1 MSLTIAPSQEEM
13 TLSSWAQNV
22 ERSALQEMMALTEQ
36 PDIISFALGLPA
48 AELFPRDNYADAV
61 QRVLTA
67 DNGALQYGP
76 PCQPLKKHVQELM
89 RKRGVTCRMNQIFL
103 TTGAQQGL
111 SLMARVLLDP
121 GSQVL
126 FEEMSYPG
134 FQQVILPFKPQILT
148 VPTDLDTGMDVN
160 AVSSLL
166 ESGARPAFIYTVTD
180 GHNPLG
186 VGMSVS
192 KRRQLVELARRYQ
205 VPIVEDDAY
214 GLIYYGENSVAPM
227 RALEEQWVCYVG
239 SFSKILAPALRVGW
253 LVVPEE
259 LILSLSVVKESSDI
273 NTATLDQR
281 AIAAYLDSGHLEQH
295 LQRVRREYRTRR
307 DAMLDAL
314 DRHFPEGTLWKT
326 PSSGFFL
333 WVELPESVDASELLK
348 LAVEEEKVAFI
359 PGNAFGENGSVL
371 GSNCMRLNFSHHGL
385 DLIEEGIA
393 RLGRAVKKSLATIRL
408 AGAGLEAAKI
418 DGERRNLRTNIV

>member
-1 MSLTIAPSQEEM
+1 MSLTIAPPQEEI

-22 ERSALQEMMALTEQ
+22 ERSALQEMLTLTAQ

-61 QRVLTA
+61 SRVLAA
-67 DNGALQYGP
+67 DNRALQYGP
-76 PCQPLKKHVQELM
+76 PCQLLKKHVQELM
-89 RKRGVTCRMNQIFL
+89 QKRGVTCRMSQIFL

-111 SLMARVLLDP
+111 SLMARVLLNP

-148 VPTDLDTGMDVN
+148 VPTDLDTGMDVD
-160 AVSSLL
+160 AVASML

-227 RALEEQWVCYVG
+227 RAWDERWVCYVG

-273 NTATLDQR
+273 DTATLDQR
-281 AIAAYLDSGHLEQH
+281 AIAAYLDAGHHEQH

-314 DRHFPEGTLWKT
+314 DRHLPKGTLWKT

-333 WVELPESVDASELLK
+333 WVELPESVNASELLK
-348 LAVEEEKVAFI
+348 LAVQEEKVAFI
-359 PGNAFGENGSVL
+359 PGNAFGVNGSVL
-371 GSNCMRLNFSHHGL
+371 GSNCMRLNFSHHGV
-385 DLIEEGIA
+385 DLIEKGIA
-393 RLGRAVKKSLATIRL
+393 RLGNAVKKSLANSPRKR
-408 AGAGLEAAKI
+408 AWEAAKTT
-418 DGERRNLRTNIV
+418 GEKNLQTNIV

>member
-1 MSLTIAPSQEEM
+1 MTLTIVPPREEI

-22 ERSALQEMMALTEQ
+22 ERSALQEMLALTAQ

-48 AELFPRDNYADAV
+48 AELFPRDHYADAV
-61 QRVLTA
+61 RSVLTA
-67 DNGALQYGP
+67 DDRALQYGP

-89 RKRGVTCRMNQIFL
+89 QKRGVTCRMNQIFL

-111 SLMARVLLDP
+111 SLMARVLLNP

-160 AVSSLL
+160 AVAEIL

-186 VGMSVS
+186 VGMSVA
-192 KRRQLVELARRYQ
+192 KRRQLVELARHYQ

-227 RALEEQWVCYVG
+227 RALDERWVCYVG

-259 LILSLSVVKESSDI
+259 LMLSLSVVKESSDI
-273 NTATLDQR
+273 DTATLAQR
-281 AIAAYLDSGHLEQH
+281 AIVAYLDAGHHEQH

-307 DAMLDAL
+307 DAMVDAL
-314 DRHFPEGTLWKT
+314 DRHLPKGTVWNT

-333 WVELPESVDASELLK
+333 WVELPESVNASELLK
-348 LAVEEEKVAFI
+348 LAVMEERVAFI
-359 PGNAFGENGSVL
+359 PGNAFGLNGSVP
-371 GSNCMRLNFSHHGL
+371 GSNCMRLNFSHHRL

-393 RLGRAVKKSLATIRL
+393 RLGRAVKKSLANNPPRRW
-408 AGAGLEAAKI
+408 AWEAAKTN
-418 DGERRNLRTNIV
+418 GEKNLKTKIV

>member
-1 MSLTIAPSQEEM
+1 MTLTIVPPREEI

-22 ERSALQEMMALTEQ
+22 ERSALQEMLALTAQ

-48 AELFPRDNYADAV
+48 AELFPRDHYAEAV
-61 QRVLTA
+61 KRVLTA
-67 DNGALQYGP
+67 DNRALQYGP

-89 RKRGVTCRMNQIFL
+89 RKRGVTCQTSQIFL

-111 SLMARVLLDP
+111 SLMARVLLNP
-121 GSQVL
+121 GSGVL

-134 FQQVILPFKPQILT
+134 FQQVILPFKPQIIT
-148 VPTDLDTGMDVN
+148 VPTDLDTGMDVD
-160 AVSSLL
+160 AVAEML

-186 VGMSVS
+186 VGMSVA
-192 KRRQLVELARRYQ
+192 KRRQLVELARHYQ
-205 VPIVEDDAY
+205 APIVEDDAY

-227 RALEEQWVCYVG
+227 RALDERWVCYVG

-259 LILSLSVVKESSDI
+259 LMLSLSVVKESSDI
-273 NTATLDQR
+273 DTATLDQR
-281 AIAAYLDSGHLEQH
+281 AIAAYLDSGHHEQH

-307 DAMLDAL
+307 DAMVAAL
-314 DRHFPEGTLWKT
+314 KRHLPKGTLWNT

-333 WVELPESVDASELLK
+333 WVELPESVNASELLK
-348 LAVEEEKVAFI
+348 LAVMEERVAFI
-359 PGNAFGENGSVL
+359 PGNAFGVNRSVL
-371 GSNCMRLNFSHHGL
+371 GSNCMRLNFSHHRL

-393 RLGRAVKKSLATIRL
+393 RIGRAVKKSLAQNSPRSW
-408 AGAGLEAAKI
+408 AWKAAKTN
-418 DGERRNLRTNIV
+418 DEKNLKTKIV

>member
-1 MSLTIAPSQEEM
+1 MSLTIAPPQEEI

-22 ERSALQEMMALTEQ
+22 ERSPLQEMMDLTAQ

-48 AELFPRDNYADAV
+48 AELFPRDHYADAV
-61 QRVLTA
+61 TRVLAA
-67 DNGALQYGP
+67 DNRALQYGQ
-76 PCQPLKKHVQELM
+76 PCKPLKKHVQELM
-89 RKRGVTCRMNQIFL
+89 RKRGVTCRMSQIFL

-111 SLMARVLLDP
+111 SLMARVLLNP

-166 ESGARPAFIYTVTD
+166 ESGAHPAFIYTVTD

-205 VPIVEDDAY
+205 VPIIEDDAY
-214 GLIYYGENSVAPM
+214 GLIYYGEDSVAPM
-227 RALEEQWVCYVG
+227 RAWDERWVCYVG
-239 SFSKILAPALRVGW
+239 SFSKMLAPALRVGW

-259 LILSLSVVKESSDI
+259 LMLPLSVVS
-273 NTATLDQR
+273 A
-281 AIAAYLDSGHLEQH
+281 SG
-295 LQRVRREYRTRR
+295 
-307 DAMLDAL
+307 
-314 DRHFPEGTLWKT
+314 
-326 PSSGFFL
+326 
-333 WVELPESVDASELLK
+333 
-348 LAVEEEKVAFI
+348 
-359 PGNAFGENGSVL
+359 
-371 GSNCMRLNFSHHGL
+371 
-385 DLIEEGIA
+385 
-393 RLGRAVKKSLATIRL
+393 
-408 AGAGLEAAKI
+408 
-418 DGERRNLRTNIV
+418 

>member
-1 MSLTIAPSQEEM
+1 MTLTIVPPQEEI

-22 ERSALQEMMALTEQ
+22 ERSALQEMLALTAQ
-36 PDIISFALGLPA
+36 PDIVSFALGLPA
-48 AELFPRDNYADAV
+48 AELFPRDHYADAV
-61 QRVLTA
+61 RRVLAA
-67 DNGALQYGP
+67 DERALQYGP

-89 RKRGVTCRMNQIFL
+89 RKRGVTCRMSQIFL

-111 SLMARVLLDP
+111 SLMARVLLNP

-148 VPTDLDTGMDVN
+148 VPTDLDTGMDVD
-160 AVSSLL
+160 AVSALL

-186 VGMSVS
+186 VGMSVA
-192 KRRQLVELARRYQ
+192 KRRQLVELARHYQ

-227 RALEEQWVCYVG
+227 RALDERWVCYVG

-259 LILSLSVVKESSDI
+259 LMLSLSVVKESSDI
-273 NTATLDQR
+273 DTATLAQR
-281 AIAAYLDSGHLEQH
+281 ASAAYLDSGHHEQH

-307 DAMLDAL
+307 DAMVAAL
-314 DRHFPEGTLWKT
+314 DRHLPKGTVWNT

-333 WVELPESVDASELLK
+333 WVELPESVNASELLK
-348 LAVEEEKVAFI
+348 LAVMEERVAFI
-359 PGNAFGENGSVL
+359 PGNAFGVNGGVP
-371 GSNCMRLNFSHHGL
+371 GSNCMRLNFSHHSL

-393 RLGRAVKKSLATIRL
+393 RLGRAVKKSLAENPPRSW
-408 AGAGLEAAKI
+408 AWKAAKTN
-418 DGERRNLRTNIV
+418 GEKNLKTKIV

>member
-1 MSLTIAPSQEEM
+1 MTLTIVPPQEEI

-22 ERSALQEMMALTEQ
+22 ERSALQEMLALTAQ

-48 AELFPRDNYADAV
+48 AELFPRDHYADAV
-61 QRVLTA
+61 RRVLAA
-67 DNGALQYGP
+67 DERSLQYGP

-89 RKRGVTCRMNQIFL
+89 RKRGVTCRMSQIFL

-111 SLMARVLLDP
+111 SLMARVLLNP

-166 ESGARPAFIYTVTD
+166 ESGAHPALIYTVTD

-205 VPIVEDDAY
+205 VPIIEDDPY
-214 GLIYYGENSVAPM
+214 GLIYYGEDSVAPM
-227 RALEEQWVCYVG
+227 RAWDERWVCYVG
-239 SFSKILAPALRVGW
+239 SFSKMLAPALRVGW

-259 LILSLSVVKESSDI
+259 LMLPLSVVKESSDI
-273 NTATLDQR
+273 NTATLEQR
-281 AIAAYLDSGHLEQH
+281 AIAAYLDSGHHEQH
-295 LQRVRREYRTRR
+295 LQRMRREYRTRR

-314 DRHFPEGTLWKT
+314 DRHLPQGAFWKT
-326 PSSGFFL
+326 PASGFFV
-333 WVELPESVDASELLK
+333 WVELPESVNANELLK
-348 LAVEEEKVAFI
+348 LAVVDEKVAFV
-359 PGNAFGENGSVL
+359 PGNAFGVNGGVQ
-371 GSNCMRLNFSHHGL
+371 GSNCIRLTFSHHGV

-393 RLGRAVKKSLATIRL
+393 RLGRALKKSLANNPPRKW
-408 AGAGLEAAKI
+408 EAAKTKWS
-418 DGERRNLRTNIV
+418 EEPAA

>member
-1 MSLTIAPSQEEM
+1 MSLTIAPPPEEII
-13 TLSSWAQNV
+13 LSSWAKNV
-22 ERSALQEMMALTEQ
+22 ERSALQEMMPLTTQ

-48 AELFPRDNYADAV
+48 AELFPRDDYADAV
-61 QRVLTA
+61 ARVLAA
-67 DNGALQYGP
+67 DDRALQYGP

-89 RKRGVTCRMNQIFL
+89 RKRGVTCRMSQIFL

-111 SLMARVLLDP
+111 SLLARVLLNP
-121 GSQVL
+121 GGQVL

-192 KRRQLVELARRYQ
+192 KRRRLVELARHYQ
-205 VPIVEDDAY
+205 VPIIEDDAY
-214 GLIYYGENSVAPM
+214 GLIYYGEEPVAPM
-227 RALEEQWVCYVG
+227 RAWDERWVCYVG
-239 SFSKILAPALRVGW
+239 SFSKMLAPALRVGW

-259 LILSLSVVKESSDI
+259 LMLSLSVVKESSDI

-281 AIAAYLDSGHLEQH
+281 AIAAYLDSGHHDKH
-295 LQRVRREYRTRR
+295 LRRVRREYRTRR

-314 DRHFPEGTLWKT
+314 DRHLPKGALWKT
-326 PSSGFFL
+326 PSSGFFV
-333 WVELPESVDASELLK
+333 WVELPENVNASKLLK
-348 LAVEEEKVAFI
+348 LAVVDEKVAFI
-359 PGNAFGENGSVL
+359 PGNAFGVNGSVL
-371 GSNCMRLNFSHHGL
+371 GSNCIRLNFSHHGI
-385 DLIEEGIA
+385 DLIEEGVA
-393 RLGRAVKKSLATIRL
+393 RLGRAVKKSLAKHLPPTW
-408 AGAGLEAAKI
+408 EQ
-418 DGERRNLRTNIV
+418 RRQNGQENSSRK